1 MDQAERERWHG
12 KVIRYLGNTS
22 VGPGL
27 FPDEGPDFVQIPK
40 GGYGYYRWE
49 YVDPADD
56 SSEAG
61 RWNLVGPLKTREGSP
76 KRYADR
82 GQHIWIDNGYTT
94 EDHFYS
100 KQCAG
105 CRFGQRLGGCKNVA
119 TAEDGSDLEL
129 AIQGA
134 CPHVTPGP
142 PGSWDSWDQPHA
154 LEPVIK
160 PGSAVAQAEAVE
172 AETARLRGLV
182 AASEI
187 ALHRA
192 RAAENRF
199 NLLQAAA
206 AKAVAD
212 LPVWSNGALVH
223 LSPAERAADEVREQ
237 LAKLLA
243 AMGGGW
249 DDKGAKGAE
258 VKDVQ

>member
-12 KVIRYLGNTS
+12 KVVRYLGNTS
-22 VGPGL
+22 VGPEL
-27 FPDEGPDFVQIPK
+27 FPDEGPEFVQISK

-49 YVDPADD
+49 YGDPAEG

-61 RWNLVGPLKTREGSP
+61 RWNLVGPLKTREGSR

-82 GQHIWIDNGYTT
+82 GQHIWIDNGHTT

-105 CRFGQRLGGCKNVA
+105 CRFGQRLGGCLNVA

-129 AIQGA
+129 AINNA
-134 CPHVTPGP
+134 CPHFSPGP
-142 PGSWDSWDQPHA
+142 PGSWDQPHA
-154 LEPVIK
+154 LEPGIK
-160 PGSAVAQAEAVE
+160 PGSTVAQAETVKAE
-172 AETARLRGLV
+172 AARLRGLV

-187 ALHRA
+187 SLHRA

-199 NLLQAAA
+199 NLLQAAV

-212 LPVWSNGALVH
+212 LPVWSNGALMH
-223 LSPAERAADEVREQ
+223 LSPAERAADAVREQ
-237 LAKLLA
+237 LTKLLA

-249 DDKGAKGAE
+249 DDKGAKGGE

>member
-12 KVIRYLGNTS
+12 KVVRYFGNTS

-27 FPDEGPDFVQIPK
+27 GPDEEGPEFVQIPK

-49 YVDPADD
+49 YVDPAEG

-61 RWNLVGPLKTREGSP
+61 RWNLVGPLKTREGSR

-94 EDHFYS
+94 KDHFYTE
-100 KQCAG
+100 QCAG
-105 CRFGQRLGGCKNVA
+105 CRFGKRLGGCANVA

-134 CPHVTPGP
+134 CPYVTPGP
-142 PGSWDSWDQPHA
+142 PGSWDRPHA
-154 LEPVIK
+154 LDPSIK
-160 PGSAVAQAEAVE
+160 PGPTVARAEAAE
-172 AETARLRGLV
+172 AEAARLRGLV

-187 ALHRA
+187 ALRRA
-192 RAAENRF
+192 IAAENRF
-199 NLLQAAA
+199 NLLQAAVT
-206 AKAVAD
+206 KAVAD
-212 LPVWSNGALVH
+212 LPVWSNGALMH
-223 LSPAERAADEVREQ
+223 LSPAERVANEVREY

-243 AMGGGW
+243 AMVGGL
-249 DDKGAKGAE
+249 DDKGAKGEE
-258 VKDVQ
+258 VNDGE

>member
-12 KVIRYLGNTS
+12 KVVRYLGNTS
-22 VGPGL
+22 VGPEL
-27 FPDEGPDFVQIPK
+27 FPDEGPEFVQISK

-49 YVDPADD
+49 YVDPAEG

-61 RWNLVGPLKTREGSP
+61 RWNLVGPLKTREGSR

-82 GQHIWIDNGYTT
+82 GQHIWIDNGHTT

-105 CRFGQRLGGCKNVA
+105 CRFGQRLGGCLNVA

-129 AIQGA
+129 AINNA
-134 CPHVTPGP
+134 CPHFSPGP
-142 PGSWDSWDQPHA
+142 PGSWDQPHA
-154 LEPVIK
+154 LEPGIK
-160 PGSAVAQAEAVE
+160 PGSTVAQAETVKAE
-172 AETARLRGLV
+172 AARLRGLV

-187 ALHRA
+187 SLHRA

-199 NLLQAAA
+199 NLLRAAV

-212 LPVWSNGALVH
+212 LPVWSNDALMH
-223 LSPAERAADEVREQ
+223 LSPAERAADAVREQ
-237 LAKLLA
+237 LTKLLA

-249 DDKGAKGAE
+249 DDKGAKGGE